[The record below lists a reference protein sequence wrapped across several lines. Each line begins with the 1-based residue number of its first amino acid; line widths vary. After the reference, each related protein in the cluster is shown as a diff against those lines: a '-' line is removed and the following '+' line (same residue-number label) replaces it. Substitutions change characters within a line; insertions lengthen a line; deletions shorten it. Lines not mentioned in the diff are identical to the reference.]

1 MAVPKKRSVADLKA
15 TILDSAQTSH
25 FEVEIIPTNGVGSVR
40 EWIRS
45 MAKDFGKGNA
55 RIAETDYFNNQLKL
69 SCHQTTLPGSSFATH
84 DLNNKM
90 HNLTSKVAYRKTY
103 DQSAS
108 FSFYV
113 DKNYDLIHFF
123 ENWMSFVMGEN
134 NQVNADYTR
143 RSYRAA
149 YPETYISNIAITK
162 FERDY
167 AGRAIVYEFLDAYPA
182 SINSMDISYQGSQI
196 LSCTVNFNYTL
207 YKTRTLLL

>member
-1 MAVPKKRSVADLKA
+1 M
-15 TILDSAQTSH
+15 
-25 FEVEIIPTNGVGSVR
+25 
-40 EWIRS
+40 
-45 MAKDFGKGNA
+45 
-55 RIAETDYFNNQLKL
+55 TDYFNNQLKL

-134 NQVNADYTR
+134 NQANA
-143 RSYRAA
+143 
-149 YPETYISNIAITK
+149 
-162 FERDY
+162 
-167 AGRAIVYEFLDAYPA
+167 
-182 SINSMDISYQGSQI
+182 
-196 LSCTVNFNYTL
+196 
-207 YKTRTLLL
+207 